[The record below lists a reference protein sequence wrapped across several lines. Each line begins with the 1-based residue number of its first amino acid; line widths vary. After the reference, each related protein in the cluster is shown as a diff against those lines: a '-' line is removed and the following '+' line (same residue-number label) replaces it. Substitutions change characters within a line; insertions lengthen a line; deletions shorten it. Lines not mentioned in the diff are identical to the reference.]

1 MKSDPDFYERTTHFF
16 WRGLSQARH
25 PYPYTCIII
34 TQISLSKN
42 RLHTFCFK
50 MFSLPQQGTEKSP
63 SVSFSNFYSLIFLL
77 VKFLSLRYLNSLEVP
92 TELYQIICYSVMDT
106 ICDRLLIT
114 IQTYPFLFLI
124 PITSAM
130 NYLSN
135 IMFGGVQ
142 SGSIGGDSII
152 IRSNKTTAQ
161 FSTKIGNL
169 ERLSRAEEIR

>member
-1 MKSDPDFYERTTHFF
+1 
-16 WRGLSQARH
+16 
-25 PYPYTCIII
+25 
-34 TQISLSKN
+34 
-42 RLHTFCFK
+42 
-50 MFSLPQQGTEKSP
+50 
-63 SVSFSNFYSLIFLL
+63 
-77 VKFLSLRYLNSLEVP
+77 
-92 TELYQIICYSVMDT
+92 MDT

-169 ERLSRAEEIR
+169 ERLSRAEEIRWESFFSIITSIVSPSLSCDWQATLIVGRHQPLATNFSFNLLACCKFPEYEPCQLKKEKAFRKGSSFFRVQLNPSLQRLDFLRSILV

>member
-1 MKSDPDFYERTTHFF
+1 
-16 WRGLSQARH
+16 
-25 PYPYTCIII
+25 
-34 TQISLSKN
+34 
-42 RLHTFCFK
+42 
-50 MFSLPQQGTEKSP
+50 
-63 SVSFSNFYSLIFLL
+63 
-77 VKFLSLRYLNSLEVP
+77 
-92 TELYQIICYSVMDT
+92 MDT

-169 ERLSRAEEIR
+169 ERLSRAEEIRWESFFFYYYFHSLSIPLLWLTGYTDCRSASSHLRLISLLISWHVANSRNMNPANWKKKRLLERDQVFAALN